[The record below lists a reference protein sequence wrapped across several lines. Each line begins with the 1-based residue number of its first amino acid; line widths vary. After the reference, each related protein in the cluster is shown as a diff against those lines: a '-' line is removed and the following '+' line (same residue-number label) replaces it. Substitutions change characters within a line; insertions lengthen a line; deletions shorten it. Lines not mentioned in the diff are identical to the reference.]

1 MPSFCVYIL
10 HCADDTYYT
19 GITRDLKRRVRE
31 HASGKHHRAY
41 TYSRRPVRLVW
52 HEEVEGKE
60 VAEEREKQV
69 KAMNRRQK
77 EKLIERYKMEHPG

>member
-60 VAEEREKQV
+60 VAETREKQV

>member
-60 VAEEREKQV
+60 VAETREKQV

-77 EKLIERYKMEHPG
+77 EKLIERYKMEHAG

>member
-60 VAEEREKQV
+60 VAEAREKQV

>member
-19 GITRDLKRRVRE
+19 GITGDLKRRVRE

-60 VAEEREKQV
+60 VAETREKQV